1 MRALNYLQSGAN
13 RYFTMAAMAF
23 FLFASQPALAKTAY
37 IHDVLRVDMRAGP
50 TNGYKI
56 TNFLRSGTPLTV
68 LEESNDGKWIKV
80 QYRSQTGWI
89 QSQYLTYTPIAAD
102 RLEQANQKLTTLESE
117 NSSLKT
123 ELAETQEKLRTLQ
136 SMRNKLDSSN
146 TTLQQELE
154 NLQRISKN
162 AVNTERS
169 YRKLQEST
177 ELLKVELE
185 NLKAENAILKDDNLK
200 EGIKWGVIAVIVGAL
215 MAVMIPKMS
224 GRKRRSEW

>member
-1 MRALNYLQSGAN
+1 M
-13 RYFTMAAMAF
+13 
-23 FLFASQPALAKTAY
+23 LFASAQAAFAKTAY

-56 TNFLRSGTPLTV
+56 LNFLPSGTRLEV
-68 LEESNDGKWIKV
+68 LGQTDDGDWTKV
-80 QYRSQTGWI
+80 QHGSQTGWL

-102 RLEQANQKLTTLESE
+102 RLEAANRRLEKLEKE
-117 NSSLKT
+117 NVELREK
-123 ELAETQEKLRTLQ
+123 LAETEARLNELQ
-136 SMRNKLDSSN
+136 SIRSKLDSSN
-146 TTLQQELE
+146 STLQEELE

-185 NLKAENAILKDDNLK
+185 NLKAENAILGEDNLK
-200 EGIKWGVIAVIVGAL
+200 EGIKWGIIAVIAGAL
-215 MAVMIPKMS
+215 MAIMIPKMS

>member
-1 MRALNYLQSGAN
+1 MPRTNRVLKGIQSLMVLCLMTTAP
-13 RYFTMAAMAF
+13 FAF
-23 FLFASQPALAKTAY
+23 AKTVY
-37 IHDVLRVDMRAGP
+37 IHDVLRVDLRAGP

-56 TNFLRSGTPLTV
+56 LNFLPSGTRLEV
-68 LEESNDGKWIKV
+68 LDDSDDSGWTKV
-80 QYRSQTGWI
+80 QYGSQTGWI
-89 QSQYLTYTPIAAD
+89 QSQYLTDAPIAKDLLEAANR
-102 RLEQANQKLTTLESE
+102 RLQALEKENKELKQKF
-117 NSSLKT
+117 T
-123 ELAETQEKLRTLQ
+123 EVETNLQNLQ
-136 SMRNKLDSSN
+136 SIKSKLDSSN
-146 TTLQQELE
+146 STLQEELE

-185 NLKAENAILKDDNLK
+185 NLKAENSILGEDNLK
-200 EGIKWGVIAVIVGAL
+200 QGIKWGIIAVIAGAL

>member
-1 MRALNYLQSGAN
+1 MPNVNNPFRGIQAIVFVLLC
-13 RYFTMAAMAF
+13 AAA
-23 FLFASQPALAKTAY
+23 PATFAKTVY
-37 IHDVLRVDMRAGP
+37 IHDVIRVDMRAGP

-56 TNFLRSGTPLTV
+56 LNFLPSGTRLEV
-68 LEESNDGKWIKV
+68 LGETDDGAWTKV
-80 QYRSQTGWI
+80 QYGSQTGWL
-89 QSQYLTYTPIAAD
+89 QSQYLTDTPIAKD
-102 RLEQANQKLTTLESE
+102 RLETANRRLNTLEQE
-117 NSSLKT
+117 NTELKQR
-123 ELAETQEKLRTLQ
+123 LAETEAKLNELQ
-136 SMRNKLDSSN
+136 AIRGKLDSSN
-146 TTLQQELE
+146 NTLQEELE

-185 NLKAENAILKDDNLK
+185 NLKAENAILGEDNLK
-200 EGIKWGVIAVIVGAL
+200 EGIKWGIIAVIAGAL

>member
-1 MRALNYLQSGAN
+1 MQKMPITNDLFKGIKVSLLALLLAASPGA
-13 RYFTMAAMAF
+13 F
-23 FLFASQPALAKTAY
+23 AKTAY
-37 IHDVLRVDMRAGP
+37 IHDILRVDMRAGP

-56 TNFLRSGTPLTV
+56 LNFLPSGSKLEV
-68 LEESNDGKWIKV
+68 LEESEDGWSKV
-80 QYRSQTGWI
+80 RYGSQTGWI
-89 QSQYLTYTPIAAD
+89 QAQYLTETPIARDQLEVANR
-102 RLEQANQKLTTLESE
+102 RLKTLENE
-117 NSSLKT
+117 NTELKT
-123 ELAETQEKLRTLQ
+123 RLAEAESRLKELQ
-136 SMRNKLDSSN
+136 SIRGKLDSSN
-146 TTLQQELE
+146 STLQEELE

-185 NLKAENAILKDDNLK
+185 NLKAENAILGEDNLK
-200 EGIKWGVIAVIVGAL
+200 EGIKWGIIAVIAGAL

>member
-1 MRALNYLQSGAN
+1 MQKMH
-13 RYFTMAAMAF
+13 TMND
-23 FLFASQPALAKTAY
+23 LFKGTRFSLVVLLLAVSQNALAKTAY

-56 TNFLRSGTPLTV
+56 LNFLPSGTQLEV
-68 LEESNDGKWIKV
+68 LEESDDGWTKV
-80 QYRSQTGWI
+80 RYGSQIGWL
-89 QSQYLTYTPIAAD
+89 QSQYLTDTPIARD
-102 RLEQANQKLTTLESE
+102 RLETANRRLEKLESE
-117 NSSLKT
+117 NT
-123 ELAETQEKLRTLQ
+123 ELRSRLADAEARLNELQ
-136 SMRNKLDSSN
+136 TIRGKLDSSN
-146 TTLQQELE
+146 STLQQELE

-185 NLKAENAILKDDNLK
+185 NLKAENAILGEDNLK
-200 EGIKWGVIAVIVGAL
+200 EGIKWGIIAVIAGAL